1 MGAMQGR
8 IEDLESL
15 DARQFV
21 IEMRKLADSLTY
33 GIDRSPFVGSG
44 LEFAQ
49 SRPYQAGDTVR
60 MIDWRVTARTRRF
73 HVKEYESPK
82 SMPCYLLLDTSA
94 SMAVSSRGRGK
105 YHTMLYIAGGLAL
118 ACLDRVS
125 PVGVVGVG
133 QRVLRVRPSLSQA
146 RVLQWLLAL
155 RTYRYDEATCLA
167 ARIGELSPTLT
178 QRSLVIVLSDLHEPG
193 ALPAIQHLAQRHDC
207 VVLRLV
213 DPSEKGLAGAG
224 FFRAREAETGREF
237 VTRGKR
243 LLPEEE
249 RLARELQRGG
259 IDQLTIRTDQPFE
272 PALRQLFRARGWIG
286 KGAR

>member
-8 IEDLESL
+8 IEDLQAL

-21 IEMRKLADSLTY
+21 IELRKLADSLTY

-49 SRPYQAGDTVR
+49 ARPYQQGDTVR

-94 SMAVSSRGRGK
+94 SMVVSSGGRSK

-125 PVGVVGVG
+125 PVGVVAVG
-133 QRVLRVRPSLSQA
+133 ERALRIRPSLSQA
-146 RVLQWLLAL
+146 RVLEWLLAL
-155 RTYRYDEATCLA
+155 RSYRYDEATSLA

-193 ALPAIQHLAQRHDC
+193 ALPAIQRLAQIHDC

-213 DPSEKGLAGAG
+213 DPAEAGLSGSG
-224 FFRAREAETGREF
+224 FFRASEAETGREF
-237 VTRGKR
+237 VTRGKAR
-243 LLPEEE
+243 WLDQE
-249 RLARELQRGG
+249 RFARELQRGG
-259 IDQLTIRTDQPFE
+259 IDQLTIRTDRPFE